1 MQDTPLLRR
10 AAFKRNLIDM
20 MFFGSNLDPVNVLT
34 LTQVYDLRMKRMIFE
49 TLVGILDDVVSDSS
63 ESVVNSMGIGS
74 GVIEAFEMESGM
86 GEGRSS

>member
-1 MQDTPLLRR
+1 
-10 AAFKRNLIDM
+10 M